1 MAMQQILEENS
12 RIGILRSL
20 LDAGGSANDSILQ
33 TSLNGYGLR
42 LSRDMV
48 KTQMY
53 WLSEQGLISIEML
66 GSCMIAKL
74 TSHGQ
79 DVAEGLAVCP
89 GVKKPR
95 IGV

>member
-1 MAMQQILEENS
+1 MAMQQILEED
-12 RIGILRSL
+12 RRLVILRSL

-33 TSLNGYGLR
+33 DCLDAYSHR
-42 LSRDMV
+42 VSRDVV

-53 WLSEQGLISIEML
+53 WLSEQGLITVEKL
-66 GSCMIAKL
+66 GGCMIAKL

-79 DVAEGLAVCP
+79 DVAEGRAGCP

>member
-1 MAMQQILEENS
+1 MAMQQILEED
-12 RIGILRSL
+12 RRLVILRSM

-33 TSLNGYGLR
+33 TSLTGYGHR
-42 LSRDMV
+42 VSRDIV

>member
-1 MAMQQILEENS
+1 MAMQQILEED
-12 RIGILRSL
+12 RRLVILRSM

-33 TSLNGYGLR
+33 TSLNGYGHR
-42 LSRDMV
+42 VSRDMV

-53 WLSEQGLISIEML
+53 WLSEQGLITIETL

-79 DVAEGLAVCP
+79 DVAEGLSVCP

-95 IGV
+95 VGV